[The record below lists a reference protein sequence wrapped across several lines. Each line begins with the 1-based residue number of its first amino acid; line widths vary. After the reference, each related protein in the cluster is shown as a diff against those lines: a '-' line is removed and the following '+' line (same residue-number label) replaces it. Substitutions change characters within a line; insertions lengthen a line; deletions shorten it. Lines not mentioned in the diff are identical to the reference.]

1 MRSFCSLFVVLAGAG
16 LTLGQATPFQPVTAR
31 FDKFVADGDLS
42 GAVLLVGTK
51 GKTVYEAAVG
61 NRDLAADAPMKAD
74 TLFRIASMTKPV
86 TALAVML
93 LADEG
98 KLSADDAVE
107 KHLPEF
113 RAQWLVASREQDVLT
128 LKRPARTVTLR
139 DLLTHTSSLAA
150 YPVGLSDVYLK
161 RDRTLSETTVAVSQ
175 LPLQFEPGTKW
186 SYSNPGIDTLGRV
199 VEVVSGTS
207 FEAFVQTRILDPLDM
222 ADTTFYPTAE
232 QKKRVAVLYRK
243 RDGKLAPT
251 PDGLLAL
258 PAHPKHPIPAGGLY
272 STAGDLAKLYRF
284 MLNGGEAGGK
294 RLLSLK
300 SHDAMTKTQT
310 GDIPTGFVGGMSFGF
325 GWAVVK
331 EPKGVTE
338 TLAAGSY
345 GHGGA
350 FGTQGWIDP
359 AAGRFFVLLIHR
371 SDLVNGDASTFR
383 AEFQKLAVEAMSKK

>member
-1 MRSFCSLFVVLAGAG
+1 MRSFCSLFVALLAGNLAA
-16 LTLGQATPFQPVTAR
+16 GQATPFQPVTAR
-31 FDKFVADGDLS
+31 FEKFVADGDLS

-51 GKTVYEAAVG
+51 DKTVYEAAVG
-61 NRDLAADAPMKAD
+61 KRDLAADAPMKAD

-86 TALAVML
+86 TALAIML

-98 KLSADDAVE
+98 KLSADDSLE

-113 RAQWLVASREQDVLT
+113 RGQWLVAAREKDALT
-128 LKRPARTVTLR
+128 LKKPARPITLR
-139 DLLTHTSSLAA
+139 DLLTHTSGVAA
-150 YPVGLSDVYLK
+150 YPAGLTDVYLK
-161 RDRTLSETTVAVSQ
+161 RNRTLSETTVAVSQ

-186 SYSNPGIDTLGRV
+186 SYSNSGIDTLGRV
-199 VEVVSGTS
+199 VEVVSGMS
-207 FEAFVQTRILDPLDM
+207 FEAFVQKRILDPLGM
-222 ADTTFYPTAE
+222 ADTTFYPTAD
-232 QKKRVAVLYRK
+232 QRKRVAALYRK
-243 RDGKLAPT
+243 LDGKLAPT

-258 PAHPKHPIPAGGLY
+258 PAHPQHPIPAGGLY
-272 STAGDLAKLYRF
+272 STAGDLAQLYRF
-284 MLNGGEAGGK
+284 MLNGGEADGK

-310 GDIPTGFVGGMSFGF
+310 GDLSTGFVDGMSFGF

-331 EPKGVTE
+331 EPKGVTD

-359 AAGRFFVLLIHR
+359 TAGRFFVLLIQR
-371 SDLVNGDASTFR
+371 SDVVNGDASTYR
-383 AEFQKLAVEAMSKK
+383 AEFQKRAVEAMTKK